1 MKSLF
6 AWITLIVIITTAQP
20 IWSQGFDWEYS
31 ARMPFEIPTLY
42 IGGSILADVSFH
54 SGNIKSLERTFTC
67 AEYGS
72 GSGFAG
78 GAGLSAEW
86 WIQPRT
92 ALSFST
98 IIRTNNVVFASPT
111 VQLPLA
117 TGEFLS
123 ERYSLSTNA
132 LYLSV
137 VAAAK
142 QRILL
147 PFAFVGAGIQLDS
160 RISGSIS
167 QKVEA
172 LEPTWFK
179 YNDTRS
185 TSKQLSNSEVS
196 ELRQLTAS
204 LLLSVGYDL
213 DVGEGQYLSPS
224 LNVALPLTSASTATE
239 WYNTTLGI
247 RCSWLFGL

>member
-1 MKSLF
+1 MKSTF
-6 AWITLIVIITTAQP
+6 AWIGLLLIVYTLP
-20 IWSQGFDWEYS
+20 VWSQGFDWEYS

-42 IGGSILADVSFH
+42 VGGIVSADVSFH

-86 WIQPRT
+86 WIQPKT
-92 ALSFST
+92 AIQFST
-98 IIRTNNVVFASPT
+98 MLRSSTVEFATPT
-111 VQLPLA
+111 MQLPLA

-142 QRILL
+142 QRFLL
-147 PFAFVGAGIQLDS
+147 PFAFVSAGVQLDS
-160 RISGSIS
+160 RVSSSIS

-172 LEPTWFK
+172 LEPTWFR
-179 YNDTRS
+179 YNDTKS
-185 TSKQLSNSEVS
+185 TSKQLSNSEIT

-213 DVGEGQYLSPS
+213 DVGEGQYMLP
-224 LNVALPLTSASTATE
+224 ALFVTLPMVSASPLTDWYSTTFG
-239 WYNTTLGI
+239 L
-247 RCSWLFGL
+247 RCSWLLGL